1 MVEYDTMYRVAVL
14 AFDGVFA
21 SALTGVV
28 DLFNLTGVTWNRIH
42 DQPLD
47 RQFEVRVVSRGGN
60 PVRCTNGIRMA
71 VDCSLEQLDQA
82 DLVIVPTIGR
92 QAGNR
97 AGPGAG
103 RPALAA
109 LSASRGSGPG
119 QQLHRGFPAGRSRPT
134 GRQDR
139 HHPPGASASSFA
151 ITIRR

>member
-1 MVEYDTMYRVAVL
+1 MYRVAVL

-82 DLVIVPTIGR
+82 DLVIVPTIGGKLETVLAQEQDVLPWLR
-92 QAGNR
+92 FLHQGERTWPAT
-97 AGPGAG
+97 APAPSCWPKPVCWTA
-103 RPALAA
+103 RP
-109 LSASRGSGPG
+109 P
-119 QQLHRGFPAGRSRPT
+119 PPT
-134 GRQDR
+134 
-139 HHPPGASASSFA
+139 GASASSFV

>member
-1 MVEYDTMYRVAVL
+1 MYRVAVL

-82 DLVIVPTIGR
+82 DLVIVPTIG
-92 QAGNR
+92 GKLETV
-97 AGPGAG
+97 
-103 RPALAA
+103 LAQEQDVLPWLRFLHQG
-109 LSASRGSGPG
+109 LS
-119 QQLHRGFPAGRSRPT
+119 LIH
-134 GRQDR
+134 
-139 HHPPGASASSFA
+139 
-151 ITIRR
+151 I